1 MDQIFIIWITSIILS
16 LIINF
21 SNIFKMVKDIYNSGY
36 KININAFKE
45 INNHLGT
52 RDRLIILLIPIIN
65 IMQVTKERID
75 YNNSNTTIIN
85 MLDLFGTIDKMTLLE
100 EETYQIHPTVFRALL
115 LDLYIEKRLQTA
127 NKIEIRKDSEQGDIY
142 YEIENNL
149 NEIKILTSTKDM
161 RNKPNIYLINIV
173 KSSIYNVLNNYIDTY
188 INNNIELNKQLEKL
202 TRQEKIAALKELKQE
217 LLEQTIAT
225 FQENNIKK
233 RTRKK

>member
-100 EETYQIHPTVFRALL
+100 EETYQINPTVFRALL

-142 YEIENNL
+142 YEIEKNL

>member
-100 EETYQIHPTVFRALL
+100 EETYQINPTVFRALL